1 MISRTGQKRVL
12 KRPGMSGLLTVV
24 WSDDVGMSENAPDRV
39 RGGPS
44 SISIQWQCSF

>member
-12 KRPGMSGLLTVV
+12 KRVEVSGLLTVV
-24 WSDDVGMSENAPDRV
+24 WSYDVGMSENAPDLA